1 MKSDG
6 LTLLSGSPA
15 VTNIT
20 VENGTTLPAAVVGNK
35 GRLFYLTQTDGS
47 YSPGLYTSDG
57 SAWVTGDISGV
68 VAGTGL
74 TGGGTSGAVTL
85 NVDTNTIATRA
96 YVDSNSASIS
106 TTGDPS
112 FNNVSLLMHF
122 DGANGSTDFAD
133 SSATTKTVAV
143 ANGTP
148 TLSTAQAKF
157 GTSSLLLTNTGT
169 APNTSNTI
177 RIPSGG
183 AGGAFDLSTGDFT
196 IEFHMR
202 PAAAQTT
209 RLIAGTANALTG
221 TGGWGIRLDSAGFVL
236 LGNGNGQGS
245 ASFTWTANT
254 WYHVAVC
261 RSGAVT
267 RIFVDGTQV
276 GSNLTPVFI
285 AETSGS
291 YVYLGTH
298 SVDSYNPSYGFNGH
312 LDEVR
317 VTKGVAR
324 YTSNFT
330 APSVAYL
337 DQPQLIS
344 GITAGAGISVNNT
357 NPSSPTVSMTSLF
370 TPYDICSS
378 VLGKP
383 DAAATVFM
391 LQSARSFTIPTNFT
405 ASQAKASTAAT
416 ASSVFTIYKNGSS
429 IGTFT
434 FAASGSTAAFSGAG
448 ASVVAGDLITIVAP
462 GTQDATLA
470 NIAFTLAGNL
480 Q

>member
-85 NVDTNTIATRA
+85 SVDT
-96 YVDSNSASIS
+96 
-106 TTGDPS
+106 
-112 FNNVSLLMHF
+112 
-122 DGANGSTDFAD
+122 
-133 SSATTKTVAV
+133 K
-143 ANGTP
+143 
-148 TLSTAQAKF
+148 
-157 GTSSLLLTNTGT
+157 
-169 APNTSNTI
+169 
-177 RIPSGG
+177 
-183 AGGAFDLSTGDFT
+183 
-196 IEFHMR
+196 
-202 PAAAQTT
+202 
-209 RLIAGTANALTG
+209 
-221 TGGWGIRLDSAGFVL
+221 
-236 LGNGNGQGS
+236 
-245 ASFTWTANT
+245 
-254 WYHVAVC
+254 
-261 RSGAVT
+261 
-267 RIFVDGTQV
+267 
-276 GSNLTPVFI
+276 
-285 AETSGS
+285 
-291 YVYLGTH
+291 
-298 SVDSYNPSYGFNGH
+298 
-312 LDEVR
+312 
-317 VTKGVAR
+317 
-324 YTSNFT
+324 
-330 APSVAYL
+330 
-337 DQPQLIS
+337 
-344 GITAGAGISVNNT
+344 
-357 NPSSPTVSMTSLF
+357 F